1 MHLLTL
7 IFQMDPGCEDKCYL
21 RQCDGPLDE
30 NLQNQMFKE
39 FYREGASEFSQV
51 RIVITYL
58 FNV

>member
-1 MHLLTL
+1 MG
-7 IFQMDPGCEDKCYL
+7 PGCEDKCYL
-21 RQCDGPLDE
+21 RQCHGPLDK
-30 NLQNQMFKE
+30 NLRKQMFDE